1 MQKQRFETCI
11 INTASK
17 VSKQPRKVL
26 FRDELSSMDEPSM
39 MLSIPH
45 SSDLDSTIL
54 TAIDGSDIISLGALM
69 YGVSQQTKK
78 QPENKKFKPTT
89 FIEPE
94 KSLVIHYDDEQHDLH
109 DICSMEPYTSTKIH
123 THADDQ
129 KPLQCIIEGEGDGDG
144 DGDGDG
150 EYKSTYSSEST
161 NEPTSI
167 VFSESTISCGNE
179 NNDAISEITPHRSG
193 AFIQDIYRIV
203 TDTQSL

>member
-69 YGVSQQTKK
+69 YGVSQQKKK

-94 KSLVIHYDDEQHDLH
+94 KSLVIHCNDEQHDLH

-123 THADDQ
+123 THAPEL
-129 KPLQCIIEGEGDGDG
+129 KPLQCIIEGEGE
-144 DGDGDG
+144 G

-167 VFSESTISCGNE
+167 VFSESTISSDNE
-179 NNDAISEITPHRSG
+179 NNDAISDITPHRSG

-203 TDTQSL
+203 ADTQSL

>member
-1 MQKQRFETCI
+1 MQKQRFDTCI

-17 VSKQPRKVL
+17 ISKQPRKVL

-69 YGVSQQTKK
+69 YGVSQQKKK
-78 QPENKKFKPTT
+78 QPEIKKFKPTT

-94 KSLVIHYDDEQHDLH
+94 KSLVIHCDDEQHDLH
-109 DICSMEPYTSTKIH
+109 DICSMEPYTPTKIDTY
-123 THADDQ
+123 THEQ
-129 KPLQCIIEGEGDGDG
+129 KPLECIIEGDDNGE
-144 DGDGDG
+144 G

-161 NEPTSI
+161 NEPTSV
-167 VFSESTISCGNE
+167 VFSASSISCDNE
-179 NNDAISEITPHRSG
+179 PNETISEITPHRSG
-193 AFIQDIYRIV
+193 TFIQDIYKIV
-203 TDTQSL
+203 TDTRSI

>member
-1 MQKQRFETCI
+1 MKRQRFDTCI
-11 INTASK
+11 INTSSK
-17 VSKQPRKVL
+17 VSNQPLRKVF

-69 YGVSQQTKK
+69 YGVSHQKKK
-78 QPENKKFKPTT
+78 QFENKKFKPTT

-94 KSLVIHYDDEQHDLH
+94 KSLIIQSNDDTPHDLH
-109 DICSMEPYTSTKIH
+109 DICSMEPH
-123 THADDQ
+123 THASIHKYNQ
-129 KPLQCIIEGEGDGDG
+129 LQCIQEDEQN
-144 DGDGDG
+144 
-150 EYKSTYSSEST
+150 KSKYSSESI

-167 VFSESTISCGNE
+167 AFSGSSVSFDNN
-179 NNDAISEITPHRSG
+179 NNDCQSEIAPHRSG

-203 TDTQSL
+203 SDIQSL